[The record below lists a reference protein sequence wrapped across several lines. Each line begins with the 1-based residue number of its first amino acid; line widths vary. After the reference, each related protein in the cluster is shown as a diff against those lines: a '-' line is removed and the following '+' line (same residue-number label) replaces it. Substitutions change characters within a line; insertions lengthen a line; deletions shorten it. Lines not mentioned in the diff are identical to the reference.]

1 MGAPFQLVWIN
12 FFASKRKQDKKNIHF
27 HIPSQIKPIMKSMSP
42 VTTKMA
48 VYCIA
53 LILLLIRCSKDNEEV
68 KPVDDDNEPPPITS
82 ITKTI
87 GSDGGTIALDSIII
101 TIPAGAFGEDHSL
114 KLSWESN
121 PVSHPKPAVTS
132 VFMLDGM
139 PRKYSKPIQLSL
151 KYNGELHDESYI
163 ARGYEKTFPYM
174 DTTMFIYELINCQ
187 DSSGYL
193 TGYIVQPEKEK
204 DESGRKMDL
213 LDGTD
218 NGEVF
223 NFYLGLTSNK
233 YVKNEYFEYIKY
245 PTTLDPQLIEQLIS
259 SAEDLYFVYYN
270 LGFHDVRFPSFP
282 LKCPIIV
289 WDYRGANHNKKP
301 ISFFP
306 HTKRIP
312 DPPYEDE
319 EIEQYY
325 YEIRSPQ
332 SDYVLREA
340 IGKGFFYQFMMNT
353 NIIGRFEYGG
363 AFARSVFSW
372 MEEKWNEPEPPQ
384 SFVPSCFSKND
395 FKVDLVIFSG
405 NSTNSE
411 VIKFLVTRYGYEIL
425 AEYFQKVDNGVEE
438 HIALSQSIDD
448 PVNVWMP
455 DFFQRFF
462 ERDVYR
468 IPEQTFSEKV
478 IDNSINTVPVII
490 PSPNETK
497 THLQNYMD
505 FSAKVYYIDLEDNV
519 LTEHSKLSI
528 ALTSNDIDPINLVGL
543 LFKIDRSSKVIN
555 FIEKGTNFEINDPL
569 GLDEDN
575 LDVMVVVVNSQTTNM
590 GENRDTNLSNVEF
603 DITLKEVEI
612 VQLNYRRMLINL
624 DGVNITRIYNDDH
637 TETFENVDY
646 QFSFPSAYTGSF
658 SDNENFTGDWDYYY
672 DSNTNYWG
680 EVEATV
686 DPESLMLTEFDFKV
700 GSKNYYNGEF
710 YSEIRRRI
718 TGINVQ
724 LEQEPGL
731 LIAEIQGTSLIQYIS
746 IFDYIVDYVDPE
758 KNETDGYYTEI
769 DFTEN
774 SVMTI
779 GFYDAN

>member
-1 MGAPFQLVWIN
+1 
-12 FFASKRKQDKKNIHF
+12 
-27 HIPSQIKPIMKSMSP
+27 MKSLST

-48 VYCIA
+48 VYYIA
-53 LILLLIRCSKDNEEV
+53 LILLLVRCSKDNEEV
-68 KPVDDDNEPPPITS
+68 KPIDDDNEPPPITS
-82 ITKTI
+82 ISKTI

-163 ARGYEKTFPYM
+163 SRGYEKTFPYM

-218 NGEVF
+218 NDDVF
-223 NFYLGLTSNK
+223 NFYLGLTSIK
-233 YVKNEYFEYIKY
+233 YLNNEYFDYIKY
-245 PTTLDPQLIEQLIS
+245 PTTLNPQLIEQLIS

-270 LGFHDVRFPSFP
+270 LGFQDVNFPSFP

-301 ISFFP
+301 INFFP

-312 DPPYEDE
+312 DPYDEDK
-319 EIEQYY
+319 EIKQYY

-340 IGKGFFYQFMMNT
+340 IGMGFFYQFLFNT
-353 NIIGRFEYGG
+353 NIVRSEYGG
-363 AFARSVFSW
+363 AFTRSVASW
-372 MEEKWNEPEPPQ
+372 MEEKWNEPELPL
-384 SFVPSCFSKND
+384 SFVPSCFSEND

-468 IPEQTFSEKV
+468 IPEQTFLEKV
-478 IDNSINTVPVII
+478 IDNSINTLPIMI
-490 PSPNETK
+490 PSLNETI

-505 FSAKVYYIDLEDNV
+505 FSSKIYYIDLEDPV
-519 LTEHSKLSI
+519 LTEKSKLSVAI
-528 ALTSNDIDPINLVGL
+528 TSETIDTSDLEGL
-543 LFKIDRSSKVIN
+543 LFTIDRFSKEIE
-555 FIEKGTNFEINDPL
+555 FIEKGTTFEIKDPFN
-569 GLDEDN
+569 LDKDN

-590 GENRDTNLSNVEF
+590 GENRDSKLSEIQF
-603 DITLKEVEI
+603 DITLKEV
-612 VQLNYRRMLINL
+612 VQLRCNRMQIVLDSVWVERVSYTIGTQIYYPGKYGFNFPFEETYR
-624 DGVNITRIYNDDH
+624 
-637 TETFENVDY
+637 
-646 QFSFPSAYTGSF
+646 GSF
-658 SDNENFTGDWDYYY
+658 KDNTDFSADWNYVD
-672 DSNTNYWG
+672 NGKTNIG
-680 EVEATV
+680 EVTATV
-686 DPESLMLTEFDFKV
+686 DPETLILKKFDFELEEK
-700 GSKNYYNGEF
+700 YYNTLENQDV
-710 YSEIRRRI
+710 ETRQRI
-718 TGINVQ
+718 TGIDVQ
-724 LEQEPGL
+724 LEATSFGYRGIIKGEE
-731 LIAEIQGTSLIQYIS
+731 LIDHVNIMEYIIQTSNQIGS
-746 IFDYIVDYVDPE
+746 
-758 KNETDGYYTEI
+758 YTEEVI

-774 SVMTI
+774 SKLTI
-779 GFYDAN
+779 SFIDP